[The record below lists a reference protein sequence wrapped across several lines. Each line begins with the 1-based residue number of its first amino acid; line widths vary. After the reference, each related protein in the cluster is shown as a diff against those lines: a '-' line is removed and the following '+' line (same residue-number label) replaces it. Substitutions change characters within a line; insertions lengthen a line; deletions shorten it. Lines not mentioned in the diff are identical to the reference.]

1 MQDEAA
7 FALALRST
15 ANMAIFASRATRTT
29 KKKRSLVVS
38 SILRLLQCI
47 KCTDHLAVGIRRVLR
62 LHVQRR
68 QHALC
73 LHVPL
78 VDVRAVKDSQQKQIS
93 EQEPGSH
100 ACASRRTKTLRKPNR
115 LVTDSVIGCKGLLL
129 LSLFEPRISLLFVL
143 LGALQRLREAACVHG
158 GRRLR
163 RWPETGPQGPLILG
177 RLHRPCQ

>member
-1 MQDEAA
+1 VEGLHGLDER
-7 FALALRST
+7 RSLLESERCRMKRLSHSLFGSLHP
-15 ANMAIFASRATRTT
+15 AQQEQQQQ

-38 SILRLLQCI
+38 SISRLLQCI
-47 KCTDHLAVGIRRVLR
+47 KCTDHLAVGTRRVLR

-93 EQEPGSH
+93 EQEPVSH
-100 ACASRRTKTLRKPNR
+100 ACASRRTKTLQMRKPNR

-143 LGALQRLREAACVHG
+143 LGAL
-158 GRRLR
+158 
-163 RWPETGPQGPLILG
+163 
-177 RLHRPCQ
+177 